1 MKIDLADFLDVESGL
16 FFVREAI
23 FYEKTQIL
31 SLDIEGEALS
41 EEDRKKIYDYFSFV
55 KLELNLRK
63 KIEEKE
69 GLALA
74 EDIEDEGQAD
84 FSSDKKGEDKLTE
97 TEIP

>member
-41 EEDRKKIYDYFSFV
+41 EEDRKKSTIIFP
-55 KLELNLRK
+55 L
-63 KIEEKE
+63 
-69 GLALA
+69 
-74 EDIEDEGQAD
+74 
-84 FSSDKKGEDKLTE
+84 
-97 TEIP
+97 